1 VKQSGRKRHAILEEM
16 TTLSDYRF
24 DSQGWTQGLLSDG
37 QWYHCADRTH
47 CVQLRIFAIRGL
59 AIKLAEGLRNLI
71 VRIELAPDGEAH
83 PHRFIRKW
91 LPPLESASR
100 LAIRGKGIKSDGSD
114 FDDWLY
120 DTINENSSKGTAQ
133 RIFKAN
139 SIVDWLEGDT
149 EEQISLKPR
158 RMRYE
163 GKKVRYTTSV
173 MEFAEEFGAHWKD
186 VGIELGHGSLA
197 LTGT

>member
-37 QWYHCADRTH
+37 HWYRCADHTH
-47 CVQLRIFAIRGL
+47 RVQRNRFFAIRRL
-59 AIKLAEGLRNLI
+59 SIKSAEGLRNLI
-71 VRIELAPDGEAH
+71 VRVELAPDGEAH

-114 FDDWLY
+114 FDDWLC
-120 DTINENSSKGTAQ
+120 DTINETSSKGTAE

-158 RMRYE
+158 RMTYE
-163 GKKVRYTTSV
+163 GRKVRYTTSA
-173 MEFAEEFGAHWKD
+173 MEFAEKFGGHWKD
-186 VGIELGHGSLA
+186 V
-197 LTGT
+197 